1 MAVDWDKPIR
11 MVFEVGGGSEAVRYL
26 GSRKGPESYR
36 RHIVAVD
43 YGDYEGVVF
52 ADDCGRVNKCCR
64 VINVPEKHVRWVN
77 CYPPEGPPD
86 RAHETRDIA
95 DKSACRSRIA
105 CVRIEFEDGEG
116 L

>member
-11 MVFEVGGGSEAVRYL
+11 MVFEVGGGSKAVRYL

-64 VINVPEKHVRWVN
+64 VINVPEKHVRWLNVYGD
-77 CYPPEGPPD
+77 CAVHCWLFKSKE
-86 RAHETRDIA
+86 EA
-95 DKSACRSRIA
+95 DAKGGNRTACI
-105 CVRIEFEDGEG
+105 CIEFEEGDG